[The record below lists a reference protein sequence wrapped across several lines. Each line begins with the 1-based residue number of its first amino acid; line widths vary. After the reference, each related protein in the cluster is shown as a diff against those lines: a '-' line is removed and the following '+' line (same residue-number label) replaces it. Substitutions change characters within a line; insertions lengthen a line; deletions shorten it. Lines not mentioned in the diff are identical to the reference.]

1 MADSMVMFDKG
12 NAHFV
17 LVVRGISIYRDRL
30 LAFTAEGVGMD
41 CWALPGGRVEIQ
53 EKSEDA
59 LIREMKEELDT
70 DVKVGRLVWV
80 VENFFKDRGRSYH
93 EIGMYYLMNLPDNS
107 SIFGEAEHT
116 SKDDTVTLRF
126 RWFPLSELES
136 INLRPIFLRKGLK
149 NIPLHTEH
157 VIWRDY

>member
-1 MADSMVMFDKG
+1 MTDNMVQFDTG
-12 NAHFV
+12 NTRFLMCA
-17 LVVRGISIYRDRL
+17 RGITIHKERVL
-30 LAFTAEGVGMD
+30 LFNVVGWD
-41 CWALPGGRVEIQ
+41 WWALPGGRVEIK
-53 EKSEDA
+53 EKSEDT
-59 LIREMKEELDT
+59 LIREMQEELGT

-80 VENFFKDRGRSYH
+80 VENFFKERDRSYH